1 MIKKPGSKFECKNYK
16 LINFPPKSQIRRR
29 RKALAPHHQFIS
41 IPPTQLYLPA
51 MSSNPKK
58 KRPRQKHQKVVVTF
72 DEDERAEYL
81 TGFRKRKAQR
91 REQAIVEMVEKAR
104 KDKLEERADRREKKA
119 EMAASSGNNLTM
131 EDNQSSDDEDAVEQV
146 SFADDFSKER
156 FGATNVTVTTVVG
169 FDGEDSDDD
178 VDALREKLAA
188 RQKTNKKRNLLNEE
202 KRLAKAMDA
211 KVKKMKEILL
221 KSKRQKKKSKR
232 SKQASGKKEK
242 GKRR

>member
-1 MIKKPGSKFECKNYK
+1 M
-16 LINFPPKSQIRRR
+16 
-29 RKALAPHHQFIS
+29 
-41 IPPTQLYLPA
+41 
-51 MSSNPKK
+51 
-58 KRPRQKHQKVVVTF
+58 
-72 DEDERAEYL
+72 